1 MGSRVRARGP
11 SGGRAAPISKERM
24 TSTDIILD
32 SNDIALGAGWGKLES
47 FRGESFRWVAND
59 PVVHIATVKRVD
71 HQVSIHLEPGPGVGL
86 KRFTLKVLDA
96 QGEKVGELDVKGR
109 QTLGF
114 LLPADSPRVHAL
126 HLHVDE
132 GGQTSPNDPRVLN
145 FRVFKIAVTRLPS
158 DVVVPGSG
166 YRLGSGWYPL
176 ERFNNESFRWVNN
189 DAVVQA
195 TSEAK
200 KPLQLEVEAGPG
212 LDFKPFVLT
221 ALDQRGGKIASVQI
235 RGRELIEIPLPEGV
249 VLPTT
254 LRLHVDGGGK
264 TSSNDNRIMNFR
276 VFEANPADFAG
287 APPRS
292 KDDDAAAPAEE
303 KPAAAA
309 EVPA

>member
-1 MGSRVRARGP
+1 
-11 SGGRAAPISKERM
+11 M
-24 TSTDIILD
+24 TTTDIIPD
-32 SNDIALGAGWGKLES
+32 SNDIALGKNWGKLEA

-59 PVVHIATVKRVD
+59 AVVHIATVKRVD

-96 QGEKVGELDVKGR
+96 EGDQVGELDVKGR

-126 HLHVDE
+126 SLHVDE
-132 GGQTSPNDPRVLN
+132 GGKTSPNDPRVLN
-145 FRVFKIAVTRLPS
+145 FRVFKITVTRMPS

-189 DAVVQA
+189 DAVIQA
-195 TSEAK
+195 TSDAK
-200 KPLQLEVEAGPG
+200 KALQLEVEGGPG
-212 LDFKPFVLT
+212 LDFKPFVLH
-221 ALDQRGGKIASVQI
+221 ALDQRGGKIASLQI
-235 RGRELIEIPLPEGV
+235 RGREFIEIPLPDGV

-264 TSSNDNRIMNFR
+264 TNSSDNRIMNFR
-276 VFEANPADFAG
+276 VFEANPAEFAD

-292 KDDDAAAPAEE
+292 KEDLAEAVAGDETAGANAPA
-303 KPAAAA
+303 AQVAGS